1 MNSRL
6 SDRKLCLVID
16 DEKFLFKNGLTAEK
30 AREYSYAN
38 AKDIIACGFDLEKT
52 FIFSDFEYV
61 GYVR

>member
-6 SDRKLCLVID
+6 SDRELFLVID
-16 DEKFLFKNGLTAEK
+16 DEKFLFKNGLTVEK
-30 AREYSYAN
+30 ALEYSYAN